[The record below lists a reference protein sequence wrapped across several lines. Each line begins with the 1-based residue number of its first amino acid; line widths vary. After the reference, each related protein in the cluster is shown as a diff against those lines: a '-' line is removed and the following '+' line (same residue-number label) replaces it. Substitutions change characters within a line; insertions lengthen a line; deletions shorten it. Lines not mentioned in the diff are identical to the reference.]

1 MTGKSCFHAGRIA
14 LAMIAHPLHPD
25 PSFLPIFSPWRS
37 TVTKFADNQ
46 RENERRF
53 HEFPAISN
61 DRKAVDVGSRSR
73 FPRFVVALS
82 LLFYS
87 SLKEKKRKKRKGI
100 GREEDSGK
108 WVVGYWKFFFLSFFT
123 VLFIWKFCCACFFD
137 WKFWLFGANDVWK
150 IQSVLTGVVILCLID
165 SVVNQWLMNG
175 QSMVG

>member
-87 SLKEKKRKKRKGI
+87 SLKEKKGKELGGGQWKMG
-100 GREEDSGK
+100 SGLLEIFFS
-108 WVVGYWKFFFLSFFT
+108 FFFYCSFYLKILLRVFFRLEILALRSKWCLKDSISAHRSGYTLSDRFS
-123 VLFIWKFCCACFFD
+123 
-137 WKFWLFGANDVWK
+137 G
-150 IQSVLTGVVILCLID
+150 Q
-165 SVVNQWLMNG
+165 SVVNEWSVDG
-175 QSMVG
+175 